1 MMLKYEGKAAMN
13 GRVQD
18 RTALVMGAGSIGPGW
33 GNGKA
38 IAVTLARQGARVMC
52 VDRDPAAA
60 EETAAL
66 IAAEGGTAVAH
77 VADATSSDQVAAV
90 RDACVDRFGSID
102 ILVNN
107 IGIAP
112 VGGVVELSVED
123 WDRAFDI
130 NLKTC
135 FLGMKYVIPQML
147 QQGRG
152 AIVNIS
158 SVASLRWSG
167 VAYAGYYSTK
177 AAMNHLTRTT
187 AVEYAARGIRINA
200 VLPGLMRTPMVE
212 NSGALAQD
220 YGSGDIEAM
229 WRKRDAQVPMGH
241 MGDAWDVANATL
253 FLASDEARYITGI
266 ELVVDGGI
274 TLKFA

>member
-1 MMLKYEGKAAMN
+1 MTAQRKGKAAMN

-18 RTALVMGAGSIGPGW
+18 RTALVMGAGSVGPGW

-38 IAVTLARQGARVMC
+38 IAVTLARQGAQVMC
-52 VDRDPAAA
+52 VDRNRAAA

-66 IAAEGGTAVAH
+66 IAAEGGIAAAH
-77 VADATSSDQVAAV
+77 VADATSSDQVEAV

-123 WDRAFDI
+123 WDRVFDI

-135 FLGMKYVIPQML
+135 FLGMKHVIPQML
-147 QQGRG
+147 AQGRG

-220 YGSGDIEAM
+220 YGDGDVDAM

>member
-1 MMLKYEGKAAMN
+1 PADAGVPRCHVVRPDGDGHRHAAVRLSADHHLPARHDAGQMMPDHKGKAAMN

-123 WDRAFDI
+123 W
-130 NLKTC
+130 
-135 FLGMKYVIPQML
+135 
-147 QQGRG
+147 
-152 AIVNIS
+152 
-158 SVASLRWSG
+158 
-167 VAYAGYYSTK
+167 
-177 AAMNHLTRTT
+177 
-187 AVEYAARGIRINA
+187 
-200 VLPGLMRTPMVE
+200 
-212 NSGALAQD
+212 
-220 YGSGDIEAM
+220 
-229 WRKRDAQVPMGH
+229 
-241 MGDAWDVANATL
+241 
-253 FLASDEARYITGI
+253 
-266 ELVVDGGI
+266 
-274 TLKFA
+274 

>member
-1 MMLKYEGKAAMN
+1 MTAQRKGKAAMN

-18 RTALVMGAGSIGPGW
+18 RTALVMGAGSVGPGW

-52 VDRDPAAA
+52 VDRNRAAA

-66 IAAEGGTAVAH
+66 IAAEGGIAAAH
-77 VADATSSDQVAAV
+77 VADATSSDQVEAV

-123 WDRAFDI
+123 WDRVFDI

-135 FLGMKYVIPQML
+135 FLGMKHVIPQML
-147 QQGRG
+147 AKGRG

-220 YGSGDIEAM
+220 YGDGDVDAM

-266 ELVVDGGI
+266 ELVVDGGV

>member
-1 MMLKYEGKAAMN
+1 MTAQRKGKAAMN

-18 RTALVMGAGSIGPGW
+18 RTALVMGAGSVGPGW

-52 VDRDPAAA
+52 VDRNRAAA

-66 IAAEGGTAVAH
+66 IAAEGGIAAAH
-77 VADATSSDQVAAV
+77 VADATSSDQVEAV

-112 VGGVVELSVED
+112 VGGVVELSVKD
-123 WDRAFDI
+123 WDRVFDI

-135 FLGMKYVIPQML
+135 FLGMKHVIPQML
-147 QQGRG
+147 AQGRG

-220 YGSGDIEAM
+220 YGDGDVDAM

-266 ELVVDGGI
+266 ELVVDGGV